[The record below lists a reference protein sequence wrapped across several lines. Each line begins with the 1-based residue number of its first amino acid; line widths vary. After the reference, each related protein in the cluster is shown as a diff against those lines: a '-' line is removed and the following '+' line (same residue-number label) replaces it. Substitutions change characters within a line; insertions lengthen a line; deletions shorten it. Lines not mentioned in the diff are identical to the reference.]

1 MKMKPKIQNILV
13 RALGTWERGIL
24 GFKSTFLMYESR
36 DWMFQM
42 ACLPRAFS
50 VSLNFQFSNFLD
62 R

>member
-1 MKMKPKIQNILV
+1 
-13 RALGTWERGIL
+13 L